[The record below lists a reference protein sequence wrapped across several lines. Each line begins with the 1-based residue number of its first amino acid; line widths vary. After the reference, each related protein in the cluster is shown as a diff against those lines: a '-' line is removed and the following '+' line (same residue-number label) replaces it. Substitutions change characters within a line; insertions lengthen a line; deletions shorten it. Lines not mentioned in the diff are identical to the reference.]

1 VNKLAKGKKVY
12 TGIALDKHIIEEV
25 DRRRREKALA
35 EGRDISRSAFISM
48 LIMKALESKV
58 S

>member
-1 VNKLAKGKKVY
+1 MAKSKKVY
-12 TGIALDKHIIEEV
+12 TGIGLDEHVIKEV
-25 DRRRREKALA
+25 DRRRREQALK

-48 LIMKALESKV
+48 LIMKALENKV